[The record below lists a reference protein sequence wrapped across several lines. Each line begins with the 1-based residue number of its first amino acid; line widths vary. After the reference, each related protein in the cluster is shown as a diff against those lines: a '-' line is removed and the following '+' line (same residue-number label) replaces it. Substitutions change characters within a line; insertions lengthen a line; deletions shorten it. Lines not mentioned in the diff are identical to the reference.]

1 MRWGGFAGDGLQ
13 STGILL
19 QKYFNSLG
27 YYVQGFPGTQSTIR
41 GGHVWQHVEISS
53 SMMHSHALKA
63 CVPSHAGVQIPL
75 SPLFIVEEGAKE
87 DL

>member
-1 MRWGGFAGDGLQ
+1 MVNQKIDRFSMRWGGFAGDGLQ

-53 SMMHSHALKA
+53 SMMHSHDRKLNL
-63 CVPSHAGVQIPL
+63 L
-75 SPLFIVEEGAKE
+75 SLIHI
-87 DL
+87 